1 MALTTYQRRLLLWFY
16 KETEEVHDLWQSPS
30 AKPLYVLLCLC
41 KYLSDTEIIPPGFTV
56 DLLADVRA
64 DTLEDWTWISQ
75 KDREEQIPDFL
86 ANGPH
91 AWHCNPANP
100 TFDKIHTL
108 YRNFQGSRSL

>member
-16 KETEEVHDLWQSPS
+16 KDTEEVHDLWQSPT

-41 KYLSDTEIIPPGFTV
+41 KHLSDTEIIPPGFTV
-56 DLLADVRA
+56 DLIADVRA

-100 TFDKIHTL
+100 TFDKVHTL
-108 YRNFQGSRSL
+108 YRNLNGSRSL